1 MTTIGSVPFWD
12 QYYGYS
18 TPQVWATDGTYI
30 YDSSGT
36 AVAFANSAPSG
47 PGIPVTGS
55 GSTATSTTTPAA
67 GAASGMSVW
76 LIIALAAGAFLM
88 LRKGGSQ

>member
-55 GSTATSTTTPAA
+55 GSTAAPATTTTTTT
-67 GAASGMSVW
+67 GMSVW

-88 LRKGGSQ
+88 LRKGSSQ